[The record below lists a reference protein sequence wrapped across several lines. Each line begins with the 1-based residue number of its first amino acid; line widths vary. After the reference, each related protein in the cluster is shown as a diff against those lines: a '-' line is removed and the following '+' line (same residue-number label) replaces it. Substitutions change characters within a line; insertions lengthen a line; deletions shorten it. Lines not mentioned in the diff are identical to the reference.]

1 MEIAGVERDR
11 LDPALA
17 VALAWQP
24 RASRP
29 ALAALFNLDRRLSAA
44 IAQANEPMLVQL
56 RLAWWRDR
64 LAEPAA
70 ARPKGEPLLAAIGD
84 QWGDRAA
91 DLSPLVD
98 GWESWLLEA
107 TADGLGES
115 RGQALA
121 GFARLVGAT
130 GFDAEVQAAGRNW
143 ALAQTGQG
151 GEPIAHRGIRSK
163 ALRGIAVLDGLARRA
178 IERNEPMM
186 HGRAGALAAIRLG
199 MFGG

>member
-1 MEIAGVERDR
+1 MEQPQS
-11 LDPALA
+11 LDPAVA

-44 IAQANEPMLVQL
+44 IAQANEPILAQV

-64 LAEPAA
+64 LTEPAA
-70 ARPKGEPLLAAIGD
+70 ARPKGEPLLAAISEH
-84 QWGDRAA
+84 WGESAA
-91 DLSPLVD
+91 NLSPLID
-98 GWESWLLEA
+98 GWERWLLEES
-107 TADGLGES
+107 ADGLGEG
-115 RGQALA
+115 RGLALA
-121 GFARLVGAT
+121 NFAHLVGFPHDSDKAL
-130 GFDAEVQAAGRNW
+130 AAGRNW
-143 ALAQTGQG
+143 TLAQTGKG
-151 GEPIAHRGIRSK
+151 RSAVRHSGIRSK

-178 IERNEPMM
+178 IERNEPLM